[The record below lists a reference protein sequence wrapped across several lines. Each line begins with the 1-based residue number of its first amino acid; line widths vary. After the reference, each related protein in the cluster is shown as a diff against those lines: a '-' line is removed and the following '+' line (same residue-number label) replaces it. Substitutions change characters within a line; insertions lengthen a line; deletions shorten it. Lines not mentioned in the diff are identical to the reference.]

1 MMLVAPDLVSLRL
14 TLLRCQHRLVV
25 ARSKVM
31 TSMGCIRFRPIF
43 SHVCTLV
50 CIYLLLANN
59 LCLFSSLYRQALTPG
74 EEECRGLGR
83 ITCR

>member
-1 MMLVAPDLVSLRL
+1 MLVAPDLVSLRL
-14 TLLRCQHRLVV
+14 TLLRCQHRSVV

-43 SHVCTLV
+43 SRVCTLV
-50 CIYLLLANN
+50 CMYLLVNN